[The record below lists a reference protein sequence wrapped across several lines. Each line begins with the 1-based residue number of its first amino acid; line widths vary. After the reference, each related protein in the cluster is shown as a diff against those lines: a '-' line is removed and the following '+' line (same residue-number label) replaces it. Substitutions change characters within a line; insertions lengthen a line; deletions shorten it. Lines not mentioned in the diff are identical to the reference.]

1 MRNKTKAWG
10 SLLLM
15 IAVHLS
21 CNSYKDLP
29 TVPAL
34 DVERYSGTWYEI
46 ARLPNRFEKGLEC
59 VTATYTLRKDGRVT
73 VYNRGHKTKDLS
85 EIKEIK
91 GVAWTPDS
99 DHPARLKVRFFWPFA
114 GDYQVIALDEEYRY
128 ALVGDPSRKYLWV
141 LSRTP
146 RLAPAIYN
154 RLLETAERHGFD
166 TSLVTLIR
174 QDCAG

>member
-1 MRNKTKAWG
+1 MHTQTKTAITV
-10 SLLLM
+10 LLLV
-15 IAVHLS
+15 IIHLS
-21 CNSYKDLP
+21 CNSYKDLL

-59 VTATYTLRKDGRVT
+59 VTATYTLRKDGRIT
-73 VYNRGHKTKDLS
+73 VHNRGYKTGDPS
-85 EIKEIK
+85 EIKEIR
-91 GVAWTPDS
+91 GVAWTPDT

-154 RLLETAERHGFD
+154 RLLETAEKQGFD

-174 QDCAG
+174 QDCAS